1 MKTILFTSVD
11 EVENEIQLVT
21 ELLELGLGYLYIFK
35 PELDDFSLVDFV
47 EKIPEQYWK
56 QCISNSLIITKE
68 FDLAGYYFT
77 PDILQKNELYNQKI
91 FDWLKQNNKISAT
104 TISQPNKLSNS
115 NSFEH
120 IFISHSEIK
129 DTDLHQL
136 VALDCNTINDIQQ
149 LKATP
154 IEGIEISNFIWN
166 NEHSEEAKTKMVEIL
181 MELNLKK

>member
-21 ELLELGLGYLYIFK
+21 ELLELGLDYLYILGDGIN
-35 PELDDFSLVDFV
+35 EV
-47 EKIPEQYWK
+47 KIPEQYWK